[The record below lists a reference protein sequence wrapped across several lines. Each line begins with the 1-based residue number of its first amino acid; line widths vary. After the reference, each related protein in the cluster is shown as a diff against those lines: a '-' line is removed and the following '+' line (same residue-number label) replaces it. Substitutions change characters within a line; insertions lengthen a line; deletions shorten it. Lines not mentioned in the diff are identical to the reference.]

1 MRRGILALLGLLAAG
16 CTDDPQEQARIT
28 VLAAASLT
36 DAVEALGDSFETAHP
51 GYRVVLSVASTSLLA
66 RQIEHGAPADV
77 FFSANVAWMDHLEA
91 RGRLAGPARELFGNH
106 LVVVGRSGMPPLSS
120 LHDLTQVPRIAVADP
135 EHVPAGVYA
144 REGLEC
150 ANLWGAM
157 ESRLVPTIDVRAALV
172 SAQTGAADVAIVYAS
187 DVRMASAMRVMLPW
201 PANCAPNI
209 RYAVA
214 SLRGGP
220 NPQGAAR
227 LVAFAMD
234 PAQKGL
240 WERYGFAPHP

>member
-16 CTDDPQEQARIT
+16 CVDDSQQQARIT

-36 DAVEALGDSFETAHP
+36 DAVEALADSFEIAYP
-51 GYRVVLSVASTSLLA
+51 GYRVALSVASTSLLA

-91 RGRLAGPARELFGNH
+91 RGRLVGPARELFGNH
-106 LVVVGRSGMPPLSS
+106 LVVVGRSDMSTLSS
-120 LHDLTQVPRIAVADP
+120 IHDLAGAQRIAVADP

-150 ANLWGAM
+150 ANLWKAT
-157 ESRLVPTIDVRAALV
+157 ESRLVPTIDVRAALL

-187 DVRMASAMRVMLPW
+187 DIRMVRAMRVLLFW
-201 PANCAPNI
+201 PSDCAPNI

-214 SLRGGP
+214 SLRGGS
-220 NPQGAAR
+220 NPHGAER
-227 LVAFAMD
+227 LVAFATD
-234 PAQKGL
+234 PAQRGL
-240 WERYGFAPHP
+240 WERYGFVPFP